1 MRPRSLST
9 ARTAGRPFAWGIAD
23 QACASLASF
32 FLTLT
37 AARALGPSG
46 LGAVFVGFSAYLAV
60 LGLQRALITEPLVAA
75 SAASTPD
82 DQAGQTRSALTLVVL
97 TAALAAAVL
106 AGVGLAV
113 GGTFGAG
120 IVAFTPWLLPVL
132 MQDVVR
138 YVLFRDGLAGRAVLL
153 DAVWLAATAAWIPV
167 ALRLD
172 SPLGITAGWGVGC
185 AVTSIAGLVLAR
197 AVPGRPLE
205 AVRWWRSR
213 ARALGSWL
221 VAESVVYSAASYATV
236 VILGAVLGSAA
247 LGGLRAAQS
256 ALMPLTLVLPALT
269 LPGLPAMTRL
279 VQTSSHEAARLAVR
293 LGVAAATIS
302 GGYILIFAA
311 LPGALPL
318 LFGHGF
324 EDYSSLVWPLG
335 VGQCI
340 GALVLGVGLLLKASL
355 AGRRL
360 FVARTTTIVLGL
372 ILATWLGSWLGVQ
385 GAAWGTA
392 AASAAGAAVLVTVAR
407 PLVRPRTIPV
417 AAPHSLRGAR

>member
-1 MRPRSLST
+1 VNLRAR
-9 ARTAGRPFAWGIAD
+9 ARRTAGRPFAWGIAD

-32 FLTLT
+32 VLTLT

-46 LGAVFVGFSAYLAV
+46 LGAVFVGFSSYLVV

-75 SAASTPD
+75 SAASTPEERN
-82 DQAGQTRSALTLVVL
+82 GQTRSALTLVLV
-97 TAALAAAVL
+97 TGAVAAAAL

-120 IVAFTPWLLPVL
+120 IVAFAPWLVPLL
-132 MQDVVR
+132 TQDVVR
-138 YVLFRDGLAGRAVLL
+138 FVLFRDGRPGQAVLL

-167 ALRLD
+167 ALG
-172 SPLGITAGWGVGC
+172 LGSALGVTGGWGIGC
-185 AVTSIAGLVLAR
+185 AVTSITGLVLAR
-197 AVPGRPLE
+197 ALPGPPRE
-205 AVRWWRSR
+205 ALHWWSSR

-221 VAESVVYSAASYATV
+221 VAESLVYSAASYATV
-236 VILGAVLGSAA
+236 LLLGAVLGSAA

-256 ALMPLTLVLPALT
+256 ALMPLTLLGPALT
-269 LPGLPAMTRL
+269 LPGLPAMTKL
-279 VQTSSHEAARLAVR
+279 VHTSSHEAGRLAVR

-302 GGYILIFAA
+302 AGYILIFAA
-311 LPGALPL
+311 LPGALPF

-324 EDYSSLVWPLG
+324 DDYSSLVWPLG

-340 GALVLGVGLLLKASL
+340 GALVLGGGLLLKASL

-360 FVARTTTIVLGL
+360 FVARATGVVLGL
-372 ILATWLGSWLGVQ
+372 ILATWLGSWLGVD

-392 AASAAGAAVLVTVAR
+392 AAAAAGAAVLVALAR
-407 PLVRPRTIPV
+407 PLVGAHPLPV
-417 AAPHSLRGAR
+417 TAPQTLRGAP

>member
-1 MRPRSLST
+1 VNLAARVQRP
-9 ARTAGRPFAWGIAD
+9 AGRPFAWGIAD
-23 QACASLASF
+23 QTCASLASF
-32 FLTLT
+32 LLTLS

-46 LGAVFVGFSAYLAV
+46 LGAIFVGFSSYLAV

-75 SAASTPD
+75 SAASAPD
-82 DQAGQTRSALTLVVL
+82 ERAGQTRSALTLVVL
-97 TAALAAAVL
+97 TGALAAAVL

-120 IVAFTPWLLPVL
+120 IVAFAPWLLPVL
-132 MQDVVR
+132 TQDVVR
-138 YVLFRDGLAGRAVLL
+138 YMLFRDGLPRRAVLL

-167 ALRLD
+167 ALGLD
-172 SPLGITAGWGVGC
+172 SPLGVTAGWGVGC

-221 VAESVVYSAASYATV
+221 VAESLVYSAASYTTV
-236 VILGAVLGSAA
+236 LLLGAVLGSAA

-256 ALMPLTLVLPALT
+256 ALMPLTLLGPALT

-279 VQTSSHEAARLAVR
+279 VHTSSQEAARLAVR
-293 LGVAAATIS
+293 LGMAAATIS
-302 GGYILIFAA
+302 AGYILFFAA
-311 LPGALPL
+311 VPGALPF

-324 EDYSSLVWPLG
+324 AAYSSLVWPLG

-340 GALVLGVGLLLKASL
+340 GALVIGGGLLLKASL

-360 FVARTTTIVLGL
+360 FVARATSAVLAL
-372 ILATWLGSWLGVQ
+372 ILATWLGSWLGVE
-385 GAAWGTA
+385 GAAWGTVA
-392 AASAAGAAVLVTVAR
+392 AAAVGAAVLVAFAR
-407 PLVRPRTIPV
+407 PLVRAQPLAV
-417 AAPHSLRGAR
+417 AAPQNLRGVR